1 MRDAIGGLFSLQII
15 LAFILLVNGYLAYS
29 VNYTRAF
36 RVKNGIVNIL
46 EQYEGHTE
54 EAKERIAEYV
64 DNMRYQIPAGMLN
77 YCQLNGAED
86 NSSCQ
91 CFASQGYCIKMTAVS
106 GTDPESDEY
115 RGVYYTVVTY
125 VNIDIPVLNRFINL
139 GNFLQVRGETR
150 AIYTMDPQV

>member
-1 MRDAIGGLFSLQII
+1 MRDAIGGFFSLQII
-15 LAFILLVNGYLAYS
+15 LVFILLVNGYLAYS

-54 EAKERIAEYV
+54 EAKERIADYV
-64 DNMRYQIPAGMLN
+64 DGMRYEIPANMLN
-77 YCQLNGAED
+77 YCDSED
-86 NSSCQ
+86 SNSSCQ
-91 CFASQGYCIKMTAVS
+91 CFTNQGYCVKMTAVS
-106 GTDPESDEY
+106 GTDPNSDEY

-150 AIYTMDPQV
+150 AIYTTVPQV

>member
-1 MRDAIGGLFSLQII
+1 MAQKTT
-15 LAFILLVNGYLAYS
+15 AHVN
-29 VNYTRAF
+29 V
-36 RVKNGIVNIL
+36 
-46 EQYEGHTE
+46 
-54 EAKERIAEYV
+54 
-64 DNMRYQIPAGMLN
+64 
-77 YCQLNGAED
+77 
-86 NSSCQ
+86 
-91 CFASQGYCIKMTAVS
+91 FANQGYCIKMTAVS

>member
-54 EAKERIAEYV
+54 
-64 DNMRYQIPAGMLN
+64 
-77 YCQLNGAED
+77 
-86 NSSCQ
+86 
-91 CFASQGYCIKMTAVS
+91 
-106 GTDPESDEY
+106 
-115 RGVYYTVVTY
+115 
-125 VNIDIPVLNRFINL
+125 
-139 GNFLQVRGETR
+139 
-150 AIYTMDPQV
+150 